1 MGAMDQ
7 LKGVDTVL
15 GIITKIGGILL
26 AVGISVSVV
35 MTSMS
40 EGATGFYLQYGWPGT
55 IIIGLAIF
63 ILVWIVLNV
72 IWGAGSGSKRVAYLL
87 FALCLVCGVS
97 GVFVFLK
104 DKNSSTAQ
112 TLKTGSDPIKA
123 VGSDLIATNLK
134 VAAGDSINLFQIYG
148 VFARSGSSAKVYVDF
163 DRADRNEVKRGND
176 SIITYPRRVRLKEF
190 KDFTKGEP
198 IKVVLASFEPPNL
211 QIVVR
216 WGAAEYGSSVE
227 EDRFSLR
234 DPMDGRIVIT
244 DDKGNEQYCNFWI
257 RPKVGILQM
266 MSNPQQKLDA
276 SNLMLFTEEMM
287 QAQASWK

>member
-1 MGAMDQ
+1 MGVSEH

-15 GIITKIGGILL
+15 GIITKISSILL
-26 AVGISVSVV
+26 ALGISGAVV

-40 EGATGFYLQYGWPGT
+40 ESVTGFYLQYGWPGS

-63 ILVWIVLNV
+63 ILVWIALNV

-97 GVFVFLK
+97 GVFVLLK
-104 DKNSSTAQ
+104 DKNPSTAQ
-112 TLKTGSDPIKA
+112 TLKASSEPTKAAGS
-123 VGSDLIATNLK
+123 SLIATNLK

-148 VFARSGSSAKVYVDF
+148 VFARSGTSAKVYVDF
-163 DRADRNEVKRGND
+163 DRPDRNEIKRGND
-176 SIITYPRRVRLKEF
+176 SIVTYPRRVRLKEF

-198 IKVVLASFEPPNL
+198 IKVVLASFEPPNV

-216 WGAAEYGSSVE
+216 WGAAEYGPSVE
-227 EDRFSLR
+227 EDRFALR

-244 DDKGNEQYCNFWI
+244 DDKGNEQYCNFWL
-257 RPKVGILQM
+257 RPKVGNLQM
-266 MSNPQQKLDA
+266 FSNPQQKLDA
-276 SNLMLFTEEMM
+276 SNLMLFTQEMM
-287 QAQASWK
+287 QAQSSWN